1 MSSPYKTFS
10 TYTFG
15 CKVNFADTS
24 SISRSLIDMG
34 FVRVD
39 FNENP
44 DIYLINTCSVTE
56 NSDKKAIRLIKKI
69 TKNNSK
75 AKVVVTGCYA
85 QLKPKEIIGIPGV
98 LLVVGMEN
106 KFDIANILDDDM
118 PSSSVMNTKIN
129 NVDKFQ
135 ITYSINERTRAF
147 VKIQDGCDYLC
158 TYCTIPKARGN
169 SRSLNIEDTIKHIEY
184 IVKKGAKEIIL
195 SGINVGDFGIHNNE
209 NLAMLLQE
217 IENIDKLERYRISS
231 IEPNLI
237 SDEILDIMSVS
248 NKALPHLH
256 IPMQSGSDKIL
267 SKMKRRYN
275 KKQYK
280 EIIEKVLNKIPNVAI
295 GVDVIVGFPGE
306 NDQDFLDTYSFIE
319 SLDVAYLHV
328 FKFSERLNTEAVDI
342 SDKILEDVKN
352 DRRRKLVTL
361 SNYKNEL
368 FINKNIGKTFNVLF
382 ESQEDDL
389 WQGLTDNYIKVYV
402 KDSQNYKNKIIPVK
416 LLKNKQFVVGEKYV

>member
-34 FVRVD
+34 FVKID

-85 QLKPKEIIGIPGV
+85 QLKPKEIIDIPGV
-98 LLVVGMEN
+98 SLVVGMEN
-106 KFDIANILDDDM
+106 KFDIGNILDEDM

-195 SGINVGDFGIHNNE
+195 SGINVGDFGINNNE

-248 NKALPHLH
+248 NKALPHFH

-280 EIIEKVLNKIPNVAI
+280 EIIEKVLNKIPNVSI

-306 NDQDFLDTYSFIE
+306 NDQDFLETYSFIK

-352 DRRRKLVTL
+352 DRRKKLVTL
-361 SNYKNEL
+361 SNYKKEL

-382 ESQEDDL
+382 ESQENDL
-389 WQGLTDNYIKVYV
+389 WQGLTDNYIKVYM

-416 LLKNKQFVVGEKYV
+416 LLENKQFVVGEKYV

>member
-75 AKVVVTGCYA
+75 AKVIVTGCYA

-98 LLVVGMEN
+98 SLVVGMEN
-106 KFDIANILDDDM
+106 KFDIANILDEDM

>member
-24 SISRSLIDMG
+24 SICRSLIDMG
-34 FVRVD
+34 FVRID

-56 NSDKKAIRLIKKI
+56 NADKKAIRLIKKI
-69 TKNNSK
+69 IKNNSK
-75 AKVVVTGCYA
+75 AKVIVTGCYA
-85 QLKPKEIIGIPGV
+85 QLKPKEIVDIPGV
-98 LLVVGMEN
+98 SLVVGMEN
-106 KFDIANILDDDM
+106 KFDIAGILDKDI
-118 PSSSVMNTKIN
+118 PYNGVMNTKIN
-129 NVDKFQ
+129 NVDDFQ

-195 SGINVGDFGIHNNE
+195 SGINVGDFGINNNE

-248 NKALPHLH
+248 NKALPHFH

-280 EIIEKVLNKIPNVAI
+280 EIIEKVLNKIPNVSI

-306 NDQDFLDTYSFIE
+306 NDQDFLETYSFIK

-352 DRRRKLVTL
+352 DRRKKLVTL
-361 SNYKNEL
+361 SNYKKEL

-389 WQGLTDNYIKVYV
+389 WQGLTDNYIKVYM

-416 LLKNKQFVVGEKYV
+416 LLENKQFVVGEKYV

>member
-34 FVRVD
+34 FVRID

-56 NSDKKAIRLIKKI
+56 NADKKAIRLIKRI
-69 TKNNSK
+69 IKNNSK
-75 AKVVVTGCYA
+75 AKVIVTGCYA
-85 QLKPKEIIGIPGV
+85 QLKPKEIVDIPGV
-98 LLVVGMEN
+98 SLVVGMEN
-106 KFDIANILDDDM
+106 KFDIAGILDKDI
-118 PSSSVMNTKIN
+118 PYNGVMNTEIN
-129 NVDKFQ
+129 NVDNFQ

-195 SGINVGDFGIHNNE
+195 SGINVGDFGINNNE

-248 NKALPHLH
+248 NKALPHFH

-280 EIIEKVLNKIPNVAI
+280 EIIEKVLNKIPNVSI

-306 NDQDFLDTYSFIE
+306 NDQDFLETYSFIK

-352 DRRRKLVTL
+352 DRRKKLVTL
-361 SNYKNEL
+361 SNYKKEL

-389 WQGLTDNYIKVYV
+389 WQGLTDNYIKVYM

-416 LLKNKQFVVGEKYV
+416 LLENKQFVVGEKYV

>member
-34 FVRVD
+34 FVKID

-56 NSDKKAIRLIKKI
+56 NADKKAIRLIKKI
-69 TKNNSK
+69 IKNNSK
-75 AKVVVTGCYA
+75 AKVIVTGCYA
-85 QLKPKEIIGIPGV
+85 QLKPKEIVDIPGV
-98 LLVVGMEN
+98 SLVIGMEN
-106 KFDIANILDDDM
+106 KFDIAEILEKDI
-118 PSSSVMNTKIN
+118 PYNGIMNTEIN
-129 NVDKFQ
+129 NIDNFQ

-195 SGINVGDFGIHNNE
+195 SGINVGDFGINNNE

-248 NKALPHLH
+248 NKALPHFH

-280 EIIEKVLNKIPNVAI
+280 EIIGKVLNKIPNVSI

-306 NDQDFLDTYSFIE
+306 NDQDFLETYSFIK

-352 DRRRKLVTL
+352 DRRKKLVNL
-361 SNYKNEL
+361 SNYKKEL

-389 WQGLTDNYIKVYV
+389 WQGLTDNYIKVYM

-416 LLKNKQFVVGEKYV
+416 LLENKQFVVGEKYV

>member
-34 FVRVD
+34 FVKID

-85 QLKPKEIIGIPGV
+85 QLKPKEIIDIPGV
-98 LLVVGMEN
+98 SLVVGMEN
-106 KFDIANILDDDM
+106 KFDIGNILDEDM

-129 NVDKFQ
+129 NVDNFQ
-135 ITYSINERTRAF
+135 ITYSVNERTRAF

-195 SGINVGDFGIHNNE
+195 SGINVGDFGINNNE

-248 NKALPHLH
+248 NKALPHFH

-280 EIIEKVLNKIPNVAI
+280 EIIEKVLNKIPNVSI

-306 NDQDFLDTYSFIE
+306 NDQDFLETYSFIK

-352 DRRRKLVTL
+352 DRRKKLVTL
-361 SNYKNEL
+361 SNYKKEL

-389 WQGLTDNYIKVYV
+389 WQGLTDNYIKVYM

-416 LLKNKQFVVGEKYV
+416 LLENKQFVVGEKYV

>member
-75 AKVVVTGCYA
+75 AKVIVTGCYA

-98 LLVVGMEN
+98 SLVVGMEN
-106 KFDIANILDDDM
+106 KFDIANILDEDM

-209 NLAMLLQE
+209 NLAMLLQ
-217 IENIDKLERYRISS
+217 
-231 IEPNLI
+231 
-237 SDEILDIMSVS
+237 
-248 NKALPHLH
+248 
-256 IPMQSGSDKIL
+256 
-267 SKMKRRYN
+267 
-275 KKQYK
+275 
-280 EIIEKVLNKIPNVAI
+280 
-295 GVDVIVGFPGE
+295 
-306 NDQDFLDTYSFIE
+306 
-319 SLDVAYLHV
+319 
-328 FKFSERLNTEAVDI
+328 
-342 SDKILEDVKN
+342 
-352 DRRRKLVTL
+352 
-361 SNYKNEL
+361 
-368 FINKNIGKTFNVLF
+368 
-382 ESQEDDL
+382 
-389 WQGLTDNYIKVYV
+389 
-402 KDSQNYKNKIIPVK
+402 
-416 LLKNKQFVVGEKYV
+416 